1 MGFFNRKKEEERAV
15 VLNGGYDSNSLFLG
29 TISTGFF
36 GGYSKS
42 NAMKLATV
50 NRCVNLISDS
60 IASLPINPYIYK
72 GNWKVINY
80 ESTLYNLLNVQPN
93 AFQSEYTFKKMIVV
107 NMLLKGNSYILITR
121 NNKGVVQKLEL
132 LNSDLMMVEL
142 DGKDIKY
149 NYGGNKFDKSQIIHL
164 MNHSVDGITGIS
176 TLNYASE
183 TLGLVQQS
191 ETHAKNFFS
200 GAMSGILKP
209 VLGAN
214 ISDGKSKKAKED
226 LNTAIT
232 AGSNQIIVLD
242 SSFEYQNINLNS
254 KDLQLLDSR
263 KFNITQ
269 IASFFGVPPS
279 LAFSEG
285 AKFST
290 AEQEQL
296 GFKTNCLIPLTK
308 KIESEFFRK
317 LFLPSEWATSD
328 LRIDKENL
336 ILVDAVSQADY
347 YTKLFQVGGF
357 TTNEIREKLNAGF
370 PVTGGNRAFIQVN
383 LQPVDNLIS
392 EQTNTTDP
400 NNQIDNKLKGQRN
413 LDDYINTVTQLNN
426 LSDEKNNEI

>member
-1 MGFFNRKKEEERAV
+1 MGFFNKKKEERTV
-15 VLNGGYDSNSLFLG
+15 VLNSGYDNNSLFLG
-29 TISTGFF
+29 TISTGWF
-36 GGYSKS
+36 GGFNKN

-72 GNWKVINY
+72 GNWKYVNY
-80 ESTLYNLLNVQPN
+80 ETPIYNLLNIQPN
-93 AFQSEYTFKKMIVV
+93 SFQSSYIFKKMIVV

-121 NNKGVVQKLEL
+121 NNKGIIQKLEL
-132 LNSDLMMVEL
+132 LNSDLMKIEL
-142 DGKDIKY
+142 DNNDIKY
-149 NYGGNKFDKSQIIHL
+149 NYGGNRFDKSQIIHL
-164 MNHSVDGITGIS
+164 INHSDDGITGKS
-176 TLNYASE
+176 TLNYASDV
-183 TLGLVQQS
+183 LGIATQS

-200 GAMSGILKP
+200 GAMAGLLKP
-209 VLGAN
+209 VAGSN
-214 ISDGKSKKAKED
+214 ISDAKSKKAKED

-242 SSFEYQNINLNS
+242 SSFEYQNINLNA

-285 AKFST
+285 GKFST

-296 GFKTNCLIPLTK
+296 GFLTNCLSPLIE
-308 KIESEFFRK
+308 KIESELFRK
-317 LFLPSEWATSD
+317 LYLPSEWSTTD
-328 LRIDKENL
+328 LKFDIENL
-336 ILVDAVSQADY
+336 MRLDAVSKADY
-347 YTKLFQVGGF
+347 YSKLFQVGGF

-392 EQTNTTDP
+392 EQVITTDP
-400 NNQIDNKLKGQRN
+400 NNQLDNKLKV
-413 LDDYINTVTQLNN
+413 DNTQ
-426 LSDEKNNEI
+426 K